1 MTVQAVVYAALA
13 SLCGWIHFGDEIR
26 TRSGH
31 YNGKIAALGAWSCG
45 QAWDYLPGSPVDA
58 NAAAARRSKAF
69 VFFSGFNDN
78 KPLTKV
84 VGPEAAIPIDL
95 EVKQV
100 QAGVLWTMFT
110 AVKDTLSRST
120 RVDALRTSRT
130 RSARFRLRDDIC
142 H

>member
-1 MTVQAVVYAALA
+1 MTTSYTL
-13 SLCGWIHFGDEIR
+13 DE
-26 TRSGH
+26 
-31 YNGKIAALGAWSCG
+31 
-45 QAWDYLPGSPVDA
+45 

-69 VFFSGFNDN
+69 VFFCDN
-78 KPLTKV
+78 KPLVRV
-84 VGPEAAIPIDL
+84 VGPEASIPIDL